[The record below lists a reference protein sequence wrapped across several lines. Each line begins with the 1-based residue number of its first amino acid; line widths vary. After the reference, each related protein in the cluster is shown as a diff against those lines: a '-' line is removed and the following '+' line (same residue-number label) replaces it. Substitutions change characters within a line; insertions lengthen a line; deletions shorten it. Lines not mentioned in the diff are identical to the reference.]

1 MTTLQAENITGTHR
15 EQIPFD
21 DDMSAPIRVMLVDDH
36 RIMLEG
42 LAMLIT
48 GSGDIEVVALALD
61 GDSAI
66 AQFEALRP
74 DVCIVDLRMRPI
86 DGVQLT
92 EMIRKRVPDAKVIL
106 LTTYDTDEE
115 IFRGFRAGI
124 ATYLLKDIGSEGLLA
139 AIRAVHAGRR
149 IIEPKIALK
158 LAEHVAADALTPRQ
172 EEVLRL
178 LAQGK
183 SNLEIADTI
192 FISEGTVKAHV
203 RAILRKLGARDRTQ
217 AITVALK
224 RGLVQ
229 TP

>member
-1 MTTLQAENITGTHR
+1 MN
-15 EQIPFD
+15 
-21 DDMSAPIRVMLVDDH
+21 APIRVMLVDDH
-36 RIMLEG
+36 RIMIEG
-42 LAMLIT
+42 LTMLLS
-48 GSGDIEVVALALD
+48 GSGDIEVVAQALD
-61 GDSAI
+61 GDT
-66 AQFEALRP
+66 ALALFDEVRP

-92 EMIRKRVPDAKVIL
+92 EMIRKRAPDAKVIL

-124 ATYLLKDIGSEGLLA
+124 ATYLLKDIDSDGLLA
-139 AIRAVHAGRR
+139 AIRGVHAGRR

-172 EEVLRL
+172 DEVLRL
-178 LAQGK
+178 LSQGK
-183 SNLEIADTI
+183 SNLEIAETI

-217 AITVALK
+217 AITVAIK
-224 RGLVQ
+224 RGLVRSL
-229 TP
+229 